1 MLEQD
6 KEFEDLMRFRS
17 LLILEEQEIRDKG
30 RLLKEI
36 KRNLLSDNYLRIYER
51 ALVGRC
57 AYVKP
62 YPISDVRDFE
72 FGFSRVFMCASSRS
86 SLSFYVDQDVNPALY
101 NESFSSTHPYYNVY
115 ILAGMRFAPIYEFLR
130 DYMHEYRKDV

>member
-17 LLILEEQEIRDKG
+17 LLILEAEELGNKG

-36 KRNLLSDNYLRIYER
+36 KSNLLNDNYLQIYER

-57 AYVKP
+57 AYAKP
-62 YPISDVRDFE
+62 YQISNIRDFE
-72 FGFSRVFMCASSRS
+72 FGFSRVFMCGSSKRS
-86 SLSFYVDQDVNPALY
+86 ISLYVDQDVNPALY
-101 NESFSSTHPYYNVY
+101 SENFSLTHPYYNVY
-115 ILAGMRFAPIYEFLR
+115 TLSGVRFAEVYDFLR
-130 DYMHEYRKDV
+130 DYMHKYRKDV